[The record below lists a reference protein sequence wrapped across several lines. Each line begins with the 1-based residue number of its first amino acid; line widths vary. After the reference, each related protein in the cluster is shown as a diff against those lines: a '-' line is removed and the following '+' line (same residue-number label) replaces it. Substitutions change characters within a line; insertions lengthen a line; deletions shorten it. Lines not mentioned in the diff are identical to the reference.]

1 MTVYVE
7 CVIIDNFSVTMLAAL
22 LSYRFL
28 SVTVSKIRCVIASA
42 VGTAVAVLYPL
53 INVHAVLLALIK
65 IALGAVLSL
74 ILFWKKCN
82 VLKGAGAFVLITFFF
97 GGVLFAVGLM
107 VYADANKA
115 LTLPLSDF
123 PIGVVIL
130 GAIGT
135 YFVCKRVVMRVKRMR
150 DSRSFVTDTEIT
162 VFSKTFRSKGF
173 LDTGN
178 RLYDEKTGLPVV
190 VLNLNAALQ
199 LLDSDKLS
207 AILNKRGE
215 EISNGAHYIE
225 YSTVGGKS
233 NKILVLKPQE
243 LRLYFGQTEHRIK
256 DVMIGISFS
265 KFGDSTDYDIILHPA
280 IV

>member
-28 SVTVSKIRCVIASA
+28 SVTVSKSRCVIASA
-42 VGTAVAVLYPL
+42 VGTAVAVSYPL
-53 INVHAVLLALIK
+53 INAHALVLVLIK
-65 IALGAVLSL
+65 IALWAVLST

-82 VLKGAGAFVLITFFF
+82 VPKGAGAFLLITFFF
-97 GGVLFAVGLM
+97 GGVMFALGLM
-107 VYADANKA
+107 VYADVNKA
-115 LTLPLSDF
+115 LSLPLSDF

-130 GAIGT
+130 GAIGA
-135 YFVCKRVVMRVKRMR
+135 YAVGRRVVMRVKRVR
-150 DSRSFVTDTEIT
+150 DSRSFVADTEIT
-162 VFSKTFRSKGF
+162 VFSKTFKSKGF

-190 VLNLNAALQ
+190 VLNAKAALQ
-199 LLDSDKLS
+199 LLDTDKLS

-215 EISNGAHYIE
+215 EISDGAHYID

-243 LRLYFGQTEHRIK
+243 IRLYFGQTEHRIK

-265 KFGDSTDYDIILHPA
+265 KFGDSTEYDVILHPA